1 LALNDSHIELNPGRA
16 ELKSF
21 GEAPEGVFRFVSR
34 GSAMSQAD
42 RRGSHWLTILFKEQ
56 GTKAESL
63 LTEVYSIDYLSHN
76 Y

>member
-1 LALNDSHIELNPGRA
+1 
-16 ELKSF
+16 
-21 GEAPEGVFRFVSR
+21 
-34 GSAMSQAD
+34 MSQAD